1 MPHAF
6 CLLPHEL
13 SVISTPPCLLAEV
26 LYESQDLCRVGC
38 TVIFKQPS
46 QALRE
51 LEQEQIGPSLD
62 EGTCKGRGRAGRG
75 AAGVHPHRSWS
86 PREGSELAINKVLEH
101 TQSGPF
107 VGCPEGALS
116 CSSRILQRVPRIT
129 ERMGVEVRRGSSADR
144 DEVETEGK

>member
-26 LYESQDLCRVGC
+26 LYESQDLCWVGC

-62 EGTCKGRGRAGRG
+62 GGTRKGEGGQAEGLRASTPTGAGAQGRA
-75 AAGVHPHRSWS
+75 AS
-86 PREGSELAINKVLEH
+86 
-101 TQSGPF
+101 
-107 VGCPEGALS
+107 
-116 CSSRILQRVPRIT
+116 
-129 ERMGVEVRRGSSADR
+129 
-144 DEVETEGK
+144 